1 MDHSFVLD
9 QETDLLKESGLS
21 QGHVANK
28 DERES
33 NSGLLVWNPV
43 FLKCL

>member
-21 QGHVANK
+21 KVMWLIRMKENQIQVSWF
-28 DERES
+28 EIQYS
-33 NSGLLVWNPV
+33 
-43 FLKCL
+43 